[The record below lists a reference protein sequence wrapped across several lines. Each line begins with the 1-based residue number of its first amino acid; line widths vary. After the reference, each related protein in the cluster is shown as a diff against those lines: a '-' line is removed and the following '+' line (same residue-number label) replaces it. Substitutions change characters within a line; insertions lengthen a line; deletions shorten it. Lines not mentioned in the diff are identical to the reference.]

1 MTATDQASATQ
12 CASRSATP
20 EQSAVTPGQETLIRD
35 NMALVGHMVREML
48 FKVPPHVH
56 RDDLASAGYA
66 ALVTAAQSY
75 DPERGIPFGRFAAV
89 RVRGALLDELRSMD
103 WASRSVRA
111 RARRADVAREELT
124 RRLGRTPT
132 AEELAELLG
141 VAVGELSSVDDDVQR
156 AAVLSLQGFATG
168 TAEDLVTETAMNPEE
183 LLLHRERLGY
193 LHDAVTVLPERLRY
207 VVEASFLQERPLS
220 EVAAELG
227 VTESR
232 VSQLR
237 TEALALLRDGLITH
251 MEQKRVPDAK
261 DGCVARRRAAY
272 AAQIAARSTMTSR
285 LGVTDAQGLRL
296 ADLAGHLSEAA

>member
-1 MTATDQASATQ
+1 MTATTTPKSVTRDQ
-12 CASRSATP
+12 
-20 EQSAVTPGQETLIRD
+20 EELIRD

-66 ALVTAAQSY
+66 ALVTAARAF
-75 DPERGIPFGRFAAV
+75 DADRGIPFGRFAAV
-89 RVRGALLDELRSMD
+89 RVRGALLDELRGMD

-124 RRLGRTPT
+124 RQLGRTPT
-132 AEELAELLG
+132 PEELAELLG

-156 AAVLSLQGFATG
+156 AAVLSLQGFTAG
-168 TAEDLVTETAMNPEE
+168 AAEDMVTDNSMTPEE
-183 LLLHRERLGY
+183 MLLHRERLGY

-220 EVAAELG
+220 EVAASLG

-237 TEALALLRDGLITH
+237 TEALALLRDGLNTH
-251 MEQKRVPDAK
+251 MEQKNAPAASK
-261 DGCVARRRAAY
+261 DGCVSRRRAAY
-272 AAQIAARSTMTSR
+272 AAQIAARSTMSSR
-285 LGVTDAQGLRL
+285 LSVTDVHGQRL
-296 ADLAGHLSEAA
+296 AAAA

>member
-1 MTATDQASATQ
+1 MTATAQTSVT
-12 CASRSATP
+12 R
-20 EQSAVTPGQETLIRD
+20 EQEELIRD

-66 ALVTAAQSY
+66 ALVTAAQAF

-124 RRLGRTPT
+124 RQLGRTPT

-141 VAVGELSSVDDDVQR
+141 VAVNELSSVDDDVQR

-251 MEQKRVPDAK
+251 MEQMRVPDAK

-272 AAQIAARSTMTSR
+272 AAQIAARSTLAGR
-285 LGVTDAQGLRL
+285 LGVTDVTGLRL
-296 ADLAGHLSEAA
+296 SDMASGLAQAA

>member
-1 MTATDQASATQ
+1 MTAIAQPQA
-12 CASRSATP
+12 ASP
-20 EQSAVTPGQETLIRD
+20 AVVSRAQEELIRD

-66 ALVTAAQSY
+66 ALVTAAQAY

-124 RRLGRTPT
+124 RQLGRTPT
-132 AEELAELLG
+132 PEELAELLG

-156 AAVLSLQGFATG
+156 AAVLSLQGFAAG
-168 TAEDLVTETAMNPEE
+168 TAEDMVTESSLNPEE
-183 LLLHRERLGY
+183 MLLHRERLGY
-193 LHDAVTVLPERLRY
+193 LHDAVDVLPERLRF

-237 TEALALLRDGLITH
+237 TEALALLRDGLNTH
-251 MEQKRVPDAK
+251 MEQKKSPTAK

-272 AAQIAARSTMTSR
+272 AAQIAARSTMSTR
-285 LGVTDAQGLRL
+285 LSFTDVHGQRL
-296 ADLAGHLSEAA
+296 AAAA